1 MKALNIT
8 AQVLLVIGALN
19 WGLVGLF
26 DFNLVAALF
35 GADSILSNLV
45 YILVGLAGL
54 YGLYMIAT
62 LAKQTETHHRSMQ
75 PTHAEATGTRPPN
88 QSSTRPRV

>member
-8 AQVLLVIGALN
+8 AQILMVIGALN
-19 WGLVGLF
+19 WGLIGLF

-54 YGLYMIAT
+54 YGLYMISL
-62 LAKQTETHHRSMQ
+62 LAKPSEAHHRSLS
-75 PTHAEATGTRPPN
+75 TATPERTRSTPPP
-88 QSSTRPRV
+88 PRSQV